1 MSDRTKLPATASS
14 SQSGLHHSS
23 ATMPALSG
31 IRAGI
36 VRRAAPSRAIVMML
50 DIAIVAVSV
59 MFAYLVRFEGHISF
73 KFFYQMLVLMPVLAL
88 ARLAAN
94 GLFGVYRVVWLY
106 VGLYEALR
114 FAQAVFIVSAVLA
127 ICRAFVS
134 PYVPWLNFP
143 YSIVVMEGMFAL
155 MGMTGV
161 RFLPRIV
168 RERRVGSGT
177 PTLLV
182 GAGQGGV
189 AIIKEASRHPEFDIK
204 PIGFV
209 DDDLEKQGMEIANL
223 RVLGTLRDTRRLLE
237 STGAM
242 RVVITSS
249 NIPSKAIARIM
260 DAANPLGVDVR
271 IVTGLYEGMNSPDE
285 LAAGTAAVREVR
297 IEDLLSRDPIPPS
310 LSMSD
315 LSHHFGGKR
324 IMVTGAGGSIGSE
337 MCRQLALLGPAKLL
351 MVERDETNLFE
362 IEREL
367 MVNRLEAI
375 CQPVLLDLLDARA
388 VERAF
393 KEYQPQV
400 VFHAAAYKHVPMM
413 ERFPWEAVRNNIF
426 STKQLIELANENG
439 VESFVMISTDKAI
452 NPTSVMGATKRM
464 AEQVVQDFAS
474 KSTTKFSCVR
484 FGNVLGSRGSV
495 VGIFR
500 DQIARGGPV
509 TVTHPEATRYF
520 MTIPEAA
527 NLVIQAGTLA
537 AGGEVYLLDMGEP
550 VKIIDLARQMI
561 RLSGFTE
568 EQIPIKVVGTRPGE
582 KLFEELSTTA
592 EDIAR
597 TDLRKIFRCKPIVID
612 ASRIAQHLDRL
623 QFLVKARDADGV
635 RALLRDLDIGYQVT
649 PARKAPAEPS

>member
-1 MSDRTKLPATASS
+1 M
-14 SQSGLHHSS
+14 
-23 ATMPALSG
+23 
-31 IRAGI
+31 
-36 VRRAAPSRAIVMML
+36 
-50 DIAIVAVSV
+50 
-59 MFAYLVRFEGHISF
+59 
-73 KFFYQMLVLMPVLAL
+73 
-88 ARLAAN
+88 
-94 GLFGVYRVVWLY
+94 
-106 VGLYEALR
+106 
-114 FAQAVFIVSAVLA
+114 
-127 ICRAFVS
+127 
-134 PYVPWLNFP
+134 
-143 YSIVVMEGMFAL
+143 
-155 MGMTGV
+155 
-161 RFLPRIV
+161 
-168 RERRVGSGT
+168 
-177 PTLLV
+177 V